1 MGNFRSFLYQLAKF
15 LGDISAVSKGKTGKR
30 IVRRK
35 TGKVTGKTFRKLFK

>member
-30 IVRRK
+30 IVFIQK
-35 TGKVTGKTFRKLFK
+35 SAAPQLHPVCCA